1 MLRWPA
7 IAWPGLALPGFARKR
22 GVREAGLAFA
32 IAITVLLLL
41 TVQHPGLIR
50 GLETASLDLRF
61 RLHGVTPA
69 EAESVVVLV
78 DDRSLD
84 VLGRWPLSRR
94 LYAKAVEKLDRAGAR
109 VIVFDLLFAEP
120 EEAISEELRSAA
132 RTAASGLSDTQEPVL
147 RLALARLAEADPD
160 RDLAAALKR
169 SGKVLLPV
177 AFAFQ
182 GPAVEAPPLLSE
194 QAYSRFDQSEQP
206 PVFPLQPRAAVM
218 PVAMLAEAAAGLG
231 HVSIAF
237 DRDGEPRYDYLALP
251 FSGDFVPSLPVR
263 AAAAYLGLPW
273 GEVGL
278 ALGDGIQLGDR
289 RVPTDPAMRLV
300 VNYRGPR
307 GTIPTYSFVDL
318 IEDRIPADRL
328 NGRIVLVG
336 ASLIGLPD
344 SHPAPF
350 DSTPM
355 PGTERIA
362 TIVDSILGG
371 DFIRESPSPWPS
383 MVIGLVAALAILAG
397 VAAAWLPTRLAAL
410 GGAVP
415 ILGWAGGAQIAFGHG
430 LWLPLVGPVVALA
443 AATAAVTLFR
453 YGFVDR
459 QRRQIQSAF
468 RHYLAPDLV
477 NALAANPER
486 LQLGGETRMLSVMFS
501 DIRGFT
507 AISEEFKANPQGL
520 GRLINRG
527 FLSPMTKLIM
537 ARRGTID
544 KYMGDCVMAF
554 WNAPLDDPLHADH
567 ACESA
572 LAMLAELDRVNCE
585 LAAEAA
591 AENRVSPPI
600 HAGIGINTGE
610 CVVGNMGSDERFAYT
625 AMGDAVNLASRLE
638 GQSKTYGLSI
648 VIGEATRDAA
658 PAWAALELD
667 LIAVKGKAEAVR
679 IHTLLGDAAYGA
691 TPGFTEL
698 AENHAAMLERYRAQD
713 WAEARAALGRC
724 RGRDSRLDGLYDLY
738 EERIAY
744 FADNPP
750 APDWDGVFVAL
761 SK

>member
-1 MLRWPA
+1 VRRPA
-7 IAWPGLALPGFARKR
+7 IAWPGLGLPALAWKR
-22 GVREAGLAFA
+22 GVREAGLAVA
-32 IAITVLLLL
+32 IAVGVLLLL
-41 TVQHPGLIR
+41 TVQYPGLIR

-61 RLHGVTPA
+61 RLRGVKPA
-69 EAESVVVLV
+69 EAASVVVLV
-78 DDRSLD
+78 DDRSLE

-109 VIVFDLLFAEP
+109 VIAFDLLFAEP
-120 EEAISEELRSAA
+120 EEAISAELRSAA
-132 RTAASGLSDTQEPVL
+132 RTAAGGLSEKQDPAL
-147 RLALARLAEADPD
+147 RQALARLAEDDPD
-160 RDLAAALKR
+160 RELAAALKR
-169 SGKVLLPV
+169 SAKVLLPV
-177 AFAFQ
+177 AFSFQ
-182 GPAVEAPPLLSE
+182 GPEVEAPPLLSE
-194 QAYSRFDQSEQP
+194 QAYARFDQSEEP
-206 PVFPLQPRAAVM
+206 PVFPLQPRSAVM
-218 PVAMLAEAAAGLG
+218 PVAVLAEAAAGLG

-251 FSGDFVPSLPVR
+251 FSGDFVASLPVR
-263 AAAAYLGLPW
+263 AAALYLGLPW

-278 ALGDGIQLGDR
+278 ALGDGIRLGDR

-307 GTIPTYSFVDL
+307 GTVPTYSFVDL
-318 IEDRIPADRL
+318 IEDRIPGDRL
-328 NGRIVLVG
+328 NGRVVLVG
-336 ASLIGLPD
+336 ASLIGIPD

-362 TIVDSILGG
+362 TIVDSILAG
-371 DFIRESPSPWPS
+371 DFIRESPPPWPTE
-383 MVIGLVAALAILAG
+383 VIGLITVLAILAG
-397 VAAAWLPTRLAAL
+397 AAAAWLPTRLAAL

-415 ILGWAGGAQIAFGHG
+415 ILGWAGGAQFAFAHG
-430 LWLPLVGPVVALA
+430 LWLPVVGPVVALA

-459 QRRQIQSAF
+459 QRRQVQSAF
-468 RHYLAPDLV
+468 RLYLAPDLV

-507 AISEEFKANPQGL
+507 SISEAFKSNPQGL
-520 GRLINRG
+520 SRLINRG

-554 WNAPLDDPLHADH
+554 WNAPLDDSLHADH
-567 ACESA
+567 ACETA
-572 LAMLAELDRVNCE
+572 LAMLADLDRINGE

-591 AENRVSPPI
+591 AENRASPPI
-600 HAGIGINTGE
+600 HVGIGINTGE

-658 PAWAALELD
+658 PSWAALELD
-667 LIAVKGKAEAVR
+667 MIAVKGKAEAVR
-679 IHTLLGDAAYGA
+679 VYTLLGDAAYRA

-698 AENHAAMLERYRAQD
+698 AETHTAMLEYYRAQE
-713 WAEARAALGRC
+713 WGKARAALSRC
-724 RGRDSRLDGLYDLY
+724 RGRDPRLEPLYDVY
-738 EERIAY
+738 EERLVY

-750 APDWDGVFVAL
+750 AADWDGVFVAL
-761 SK
+761 TK